1 MVATATVT
9 NLIPFDG
16 PRGRTAPASPRVSE
30 IISALSLALD
40 LTEGQPMGH
49 SINTCLIGMKIAA
62 SLGLTDR
69 DFYDLYFALLLKDT
83 GCSSNATR
91 MQEVFG
97 GDDLKAKR
105 EVKTQDWTRVTL
117 DGLKYLGRN
126 MKPGASNYR
135 RVMAIGQMALQ
146 RERRAREFTAIR
158 CERGAQIA
166 LRLGFSARTAQ
177 AIRNLDELWNGKGH
191 PRGIRGTEI
200 PMAARIMNLA
210 QVMEVFAAAQGPAAA
225 MEVIRERSG
234 TWFDPEVV
242 RATEPLEKDAALWK
256 HLKDGTA
263 REAIIALEPGDR
275 HPADHATIDNICEA
289 FAGVIDAKSTYNN
302 QHSTRV
308 TATAVAIGKK
318 LGFDEKRLVRLRR
331 AALLHDLGKLSIPNS
346 TVDKN
351 GALTQEDRDIVELH
365 PHYTQLILETI
376 PGFEEIAAIA
386 GAHHEKLDASGY
398 PRKLR
403 DSELSMD
410 ARALVVADMFDALSS
425 PRAHRPAMQ
434 RQAIFAVMSKE
445 VPTKLDPFCF
455 NALKSLT

>member
-1 MVATATVT
+1 MAAADTLT
-9 NLIPFDG
+9 NMNPTDG
-16 PRGRTAPASPRVSE
+16 PKGRTAAPQTRVSE

-62 SLGLTDR
+62 PMGLTER
-69 DFYDLYFALLLKDT
+69 ELHDLYFALLLKDT
-83 GCSSNATR
+83 GCSSNAAR
-91 MQEVFG
+91 MHEVFG

-117 DGLKYLGRN
+117 DGLKYLSRN
-126 MKPGASNYR
+126 MKPGAPNYR
-135 RVMAIGQMALQ
+135 RAMAIGQMALQ

-191 PRGIRGTEI
+191 PRGIRGAEI
-200 PMAARIMNLA
+200 PMASRIMNLA

-225 MEVIRERSG
+225 MNVIRERSG
-234 TWFDPEVV
+234 KWFDPEVV
-242 RATEPLEKDAALWK
+242 RAAEPLAQDAALWK
-256 HLKDGTA
+256 HLQDGTA
-263 REAIIALEPGDR
+263 RQAIIALELGDR
-275 HPADHATIDNICEA
+275 HPADHAAIDNICEA
-289 FAGVIDAKSTYNN
+289 FAGVIDAKSTFTN

-331 AALLHDLGKLSIPNS
+331 AALLHDIGKLSIPNS

-351 GALTQEDRDIVELH
+351 SGLTQEDRDIVELH
-365 PHYTQLILETI
+365 PHYTQLILEKI

-386 GAHHEKLDASGY
+386 GAHHEKLDGSGY

-410 ARALVVADMFDALSS
+410 ARALVVADVFDALSS

-434 RQAIFAVMSKE
+434 RKAVFEVMSKE

-455 NALKSLT
+455 NALQSLP